1 MRLIIILTACGV
13 LLALLTFLFG
23 TGISRP
29 GKSEKEIRRAEE
41 NIIVPDEKKEQETS
55 TPPIEES
62 SDKIPLESVVI
73 SDESEKQKTSQV
85 FTESSTK
92 KISKIEGSY
101 ISPVNIKSHRL
112 TYFSRLCDFDTNE
125 RLYPSR
131 N

>member
-23 TGISRP
+23 TGIISRP

-62 SDKIPLESVVI
+62 SDKIPLERKRRGVRS
-73 SDESEKQKTSQV
+73 
-85 FTESSTK
+85 
-92 KISKIEGSY
+92 
-101 ISPVNIKSHRL
+101 
-112 TYFSRLCDFDTNE
+112 
-125 RLYPSR
+125 
-131 N
+131 